1 MTRQGEKL
9 AAMSLGAFSGEVWR
23 EHATKKAAEESSRE
37 RDAGIRW
44 GPLKEPAFLVLPLE
58 SLKKRLGIKTHRYRV
73 SHGCQISGYSKRAH
87 LLAREP
93 GWLGTKPPSRLS
105 RVASPFSKE
114 RRLLLL
120 SQPRLPSSPHLP
132 NQREQIVIRLAPA
145 MKSTV
150 PLTLAVS

>member
-1 MTRQGEKL
+1 MARQGEKL

-23 EHATKKAAEESSRE
+23 KHTTKKAAEGGSWERE
-37 RDAGIRW
+37 AGIRW
-44 GPLKEPAFLVLPLE
+44 GPLKEPSLWVSPLE

-73 SHGCQISGYSKRAH
+73 SHGCRISGYSKRAH
-87 LLAREP
+87 LPAREP
-93 GWLGTKPPSRLS
+93 GWLGAKPPSRLS
-105 RVASPFSKE
+105 RAASPFSKE
-114 RRLLLL
+114 RHPLLL

-150 PLTLAVS
+150 PAHPRS